1 MHQKNQKSKNNM
13 AVLEKI
19 RVKFG
24 VAASIIIALGLLSF
38 IVDPSQII
46 SSLQSMSSKNDVGEI
61 NGKSISYNDFQA
73 DVQEMTTVSELLS
86 GSSAQVPRH
95 RRRQEMQL
103 GRTLSTN
110 ISS

>member
-1 MHQKNQKSKNNM
+1 M

-86 GSSAQVPRH
+86 GSSAQGAEAQAQARNAAWQNLIYKHLFV
-95 RRRQEMQL
+95 
-103 GRTLSTN
+103 SV
-110 ISS
+110 